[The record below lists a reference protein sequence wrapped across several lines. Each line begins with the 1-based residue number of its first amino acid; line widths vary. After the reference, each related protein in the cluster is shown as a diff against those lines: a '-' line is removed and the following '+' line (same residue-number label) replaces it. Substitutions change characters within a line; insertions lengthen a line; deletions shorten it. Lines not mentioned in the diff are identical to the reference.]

1 MKTFEKMVVAIL
13 LAGSMLLMNA
23 AHATNWMA
31 IGVYPDSAGSDLKG
45 QTAYLDLDRI
55 DRTGSYTSFWM
66 KYKLNPGLIPF
77 PEMTLHVLVDCSNR
91 TFANP
96 FPKSFGI
103 KADGEQVL
111 IKEIP
116 AAEWKFSAVVKT
128 SIFDNHWEK
137 FCPSQVASL
146 KPAVSTAGNAQNW
159 VGIGVSSGKVSGGE
173 TKGQIIYLDMNAIE
187 RTGAFASVWLK
198 AELLPGNARNMVAI
212 IEQHIIDCGNRTQ
225 VIAKV
230 FYVKGNGERLSAK
243 DIVPKAEDFAKLE
256 PGSPALNNWNLICP
270 AKVSS
275 APTPAPPKTDD
286 KSKPAFSMSTGSGF
300 FVTADGYFVT
310 NYHVVE
316 GAESVELIDVN
327 LKTHVAK
334 VVRVDKANDI
344 AILKVEGKFK
354 AIPVISSRTA
364 KRGQDVVTVGYPHAG
379 IQGVEPKVTGGI
391 INSLSGIRNDART
404 FQISVPLQSGNSG
417 GPLVTMEG
425 NVIGV
430 VAMKL
435 SALTMLE
442 DTGDLPQNVNYAIK
456 SNYLIEVLL
465 GIPGMER
472 KLLHPGSR
480 RYTDVAELTSAIDA
494 ATALVLAESG
504 EEKK

>member
-1 MKTFEKMVVAIL
+1 MKAFEKMVVAIL

-23 AHATNWMA
+23 AHATNWMV
-31 IGVYPDSAGSDLKG
+31 IGVYPDSVGSDLKG
-45 QTAYLDLDRI
+45 QTVYLDLDRI
-55 DRTGSYTSFWM
+55 DRKGSYTSFWM
-66 KYKLNPGLIPF
+66 KSKLNPGLIPF
-77 PEMTLHVLVDCSNR
+77 PEMTQQMVVDCFNR

-96 FPKSFGI
+96 PPKVFGI
-103 KADGEQVL
+103 KVDGEQVL
-111 IKEIP
+111 IKKIP
-116 AAEWKFSAVVKT
+116 AEEWKFSAVFKT
-128 SIFDNHWEK
+128 SIIDNHWEK
-137 FCPSQVASL
+137 FCPPRVASL
-146 KPAVSTAGNAQNW
+146 KPAVSTEGRAQNW
-159 VGIGVSSGKVSGGE
+159 VGIGVSSGKTSGE

-187 RTGAFASVWLK
+187 RTGGFTSVWLK
-198 AELLPGNARNMVAI
+198 AELHPGNANSIVATN
-212 IEQHIIDCGNRTQ
+212 EQIIIDCDNRTF
-225 VIAKV
+225 ALTKV

-243 DIVPKAEDFAKLE
+243 NIVPKAEDFAKLE
-256 PGSPALNNWNLICP
+256 ASSPLGNNWNLICP
-270 AKVSS
+270 AKVPSTH
-275 APTPAPPKTDD
+275 TPAPPKTND
-286 KSKPAFSMSTGSGF
+286 KSKPVFSMSTGSGF

-316 GAESVELIDVN
+316 GAEDIVLVDVN
-327 LKTHVAK
+327 LKTHDAK

-442 DTGDLPQNVNYAIK
+442 ETGDLPQNVNYAIK

-465 GIPGMER
+465 GIPRMER
-472 KLLHPGSR
+472 KLLHSGSR
-480 RYTDVAELTSAIDA
+480 RYKDVAELTSAIDA
-494 ATALVLAESG
+494 ATALVLARSG

>member
-1 MKTFEKMVVAIL
+1 MKAFEKMVVAIL
-13 LAGSMLLMNA
+13 LAGSILLVNA

-31 IGVYPDSAGSDLKG
+31 IGVHPDSVGSDLKG
-45 QTAYLDLDRI
+45 QTVYVDLDRI
-55 DRTGSYTSFWM
+55 DRNGSYTSFRM
-66 KYKLNPGLIPF
+66 KSKLNPGLIPF
-77 PEMTLHVLVDCSNR
+77 PEMTTQMVVDCSNR

-96 FPKSFGI
+96 PPKVFGI

-116 AAEWKFSAVVKT
+116 AEEWKFSTVFKT
-128 SIFDNHWEK
+128 SIIDNHWEK

-146 KPAVSTAGNAQNW
+146 KPAVSTAGSAQNW
-159 VGIGVSSGKVSGGE
+159 VGIGVSSVTGE

-187 RTGAFASVWLK
+187 RTGAFASIWLK
-198 AELLPGNARNMVAI
+198 AELLPSNTNNMVAT
-212 IEQHIIDCGNRTQ
+212 IEQHIIDCDNRTF
-225 VIAKV
+225 ARTKV
-230 FYVKGNGERLSAK
+230 FYVKASGERLSVRN
-243 DIVPKAEDFAKLE
+243 IVPKAEDFAKLE
-256 PGSPALNNWNLICP
+256 TGSPALNNWNLICP

-275 APTPAPPKTDD
+275 TPTPAPPKTDD
-286 KSKPAFSMSTGSGF
+286 KSKPAFSISTGSGF
-300 FVTADGYFVT
+300 FVTEDGYFVT

-316 GAESVELIDVN
+316 GAESVVLLDVN
-327 LKTHVAK
+327 LKSHDAK
-334 VVRVDKANDI
+334 LVRVDKANDI
-344 AILKVEGKFK
+344 AILKVKGKFK
-354 AIPVISSRTA
+354 AIPVISSRSA

-435 SALTMLE
+435 SALTMLKE
-442 DTGDLPQNVNYAIK
+442 TGDLPQNVNYAIK
-456 SNYLIEVLL
+456 SNYLSEVLL
-465 GIPGMER
+465 GIPGVER

-480 RYTDVAELTSAIDA
+480 RYKDVAELASAIEA